1 LAFGKIPTPAWFSTE
16 KGEVAWASVC
26 WIVISLGNDANPT
39 ESPVNGAWANVCG
52 LREEKKPVPYWFP
65 VSADP
70 LFGENAAKRL
80 DRPVRKADE
89 SPSAVGV
96 GSLD

>member
-1 LAFGKIPTPAWFSTE
+1 M
-16 KGEVAWASVC
+16 
-26 WIVISLGNDANPT
+26 ISLGNDANST
-39 ESPVNGAWANVCG
+39 EFPVKGTWANVCA
-52 LREEKKPVPYWFP
+52 LREEKKPVPYWCP

-89 SPSAVGV
+89 GTSAVCV